1 MKMIVQIVVT
11 TRGKVYVR
19 IFTPRRSL
27 FYAQVE
33 GSHFERRLP
42 PPPGDIAL
50 AKVEQRTF

>member
-1 MKMIVQIVVT
+1 MLVEVILTSQ
-11 TRGKVYVR
+11 GKVYVR

-27 FYAQVE
+27 FYEQVE
-33 GSHFERRLP
+33 GGGFERRLP

>member
-1 MKMIVQIVVT
+1 LKQIVQIVVT
-11 TRGKVYVR
+11 SQGKVYVR

-27 FYAQVE
+27 FYEQVE
-33 GSHFERRLP
+33 GGGFERRLP

>member
-1 MKMIVQIVVT
+1 MIVQIVVT

-19 IFTPRRSL
+19 ILTPRRSL
-27 FYAQVE
+27 FYEQVE
-33 GSHFERRLP
+33 VSHFERRLP

>member
-1 MKMIVQIVVT
+1 MKMLVQVVVT
-11 TRGKVYVR
+11 TRGEVYLR

-27 FYAQVE
+27 FYEQVE
-33 GSHFERRLP
+33 GGDFERRLP